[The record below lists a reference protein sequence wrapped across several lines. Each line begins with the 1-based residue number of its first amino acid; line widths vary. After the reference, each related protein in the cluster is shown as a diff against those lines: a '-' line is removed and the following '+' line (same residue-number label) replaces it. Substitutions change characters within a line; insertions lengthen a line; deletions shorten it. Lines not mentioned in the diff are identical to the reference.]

1 MRVYELAQELGIT
14 SRQVNAV
21 AMRCGVPIRSA
32 AAVVAPDVED
42 MIRTRHKLDLAGPPP
57 LQRPGARTLLPGF
70 GPVPRRRPRRDRYR
84 GRLDEL
90 GTLVRWMLE
99 ERVLL
104 ARDRLYVRGGPY
116 VDEVKQAEELA
127 LPWASEWFEPGPAIR
142 WLTVHPNVNAETA
155 AALRSV
161 GITPEEA
168 LRRPWYGKDN
178 PGRPTIVDRVNA
190 RLITAEQALQELRSV
205 A

>member
-1 MRVYELAQELGIT
+1 MRVYELAKELKIT
-14 SRQVNAV
+14 SRQVNAI
-21 AMRCGVPIRSA
+21 AMRCGIPIRSA
-32 AAVVAPDVED
+32 AAVVPPDVED

-57 LQRPGARTLLPGF
+57 ARRPGARHGLPAF
-70 GPVPRRRPRRDRYR
+70 GPVPRPKARRDRYR
-84 GRLDEL
+84 GKLDDL

-99 ERVLL
+99 ERVLP

-127 LPWASEWFEPGPAIR
+127 LPWVAEWFEPKLAIH
-142 WLTVHPNVNAETA
+142 WLTVHPDVHADTA

-178 PGRPTIVDRVNA
+178 PGRPTIVERVNA
-190 RLITAEQALQELRSV
+190 RLITAEQALQELRSI